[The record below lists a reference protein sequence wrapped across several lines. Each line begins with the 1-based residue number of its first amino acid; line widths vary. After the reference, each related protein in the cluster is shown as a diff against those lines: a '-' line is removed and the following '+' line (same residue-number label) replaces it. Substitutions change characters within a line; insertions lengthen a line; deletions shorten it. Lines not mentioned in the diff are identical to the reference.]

1 MRARSMLRQPCNVR
15 FIASE
20 LKQRAGTLGV
30 DGFIQ
35 KRLNIGTQAPTISG
49 A

>member
-1 MRARSMLRQPCNVR
+1 MPRQPCKVR
-15 FIASE
+15 FLASD